1 MLRNLKKKFAFLFL
15 LLLSITWISILSIY
29 ANNAYR
35 ANLLNVEDQVRE
47 EIKDENWKNFI
58 IYKGLNSNL
67 TDIQYCVYALSSE
80 SDEEPSILFHTFTD
94 KSESELLREGKRVIA
109 ANESGRMRFFQYTY
123 LYKYQHR
130 TGKRYL
136 ILISGSSALRAT
148 LPTIYTCA
156 GLLLVGMLLFAVSG
170 WALSRWLTHPIEEM
184 INSEK
189 KFISNAS
196 HELKT
201 PLAVIRA
208 NTELLQR
215 EVDPGNKHL
224 GYINQETERMIS
236 LVNKML
242 TLVRLDTVQNRAPM
256 KRFQADDALYD
267 IIYPMESVAYEKMI
281 RITTDIQ
288 ENMYIDGVEDQI
300 QDLLSILLN
309 NAISY
314 SPEGGEIVVRAYLQA
329 KKFHLSVANT
339 GDPIPEETRDRLFER
354 FFRADEA
361 REDNGHYGLGLS
373 IASSIVAH
381 HGGRISVGYEDGKNV
396 FSVVFNAQTPIRHE
410 KKQ

>member
-1 MLRNLKKKFAFLFL
+1 MIRNLQKKISLLFL

-29 ANNAYR
+29 VTNIYR
-35 ANLLNVEDQVRE
+35 SNLLNIEDKVRE
-47 EIKDENWKNFI
+47 EVKDENWKNFI
-58 IYKGLNSNL
+58 IYKGLNSDLN
-67 TDIQYCVYALSSE
+67 DISYCVYSLSAE
-80 SDEEPSILFHTFTD
+80 SDEEPSILFHTFSD
-94 KSESELLREGKRVIA
+94 KSEEELLKDGKRVIA
-109 ANESGRMRFFQYTY
+109 ANESGRMHFLQYTY
-123 LYKYQHR
+123 LYKYQHNS
-130 TGKRYL
+130 GKRYL
-136 ILISGSSALRAT
+136 ILISGTPALRAT
-148 LPTIYTCA
+148 LPTLYVCG
-156 GLLLVGMLLFAVSG
+156 GLLLVGILLFAVSG
-170 WALSRWLTHPIEEM
+170 RALSRWLTRPIEEM

-208 NTELLQR
+208 NTQLLQK
-215 EVDPGNKHL
+215 EVASENKHL

-242 TLVRLDTVQNRAPM
+242 TLVRLDTAQNQAPM
-256 KRFQADDALYD
+256 THFQVDDALYD
-267 IIYPMESVAYEKMI
+267 IIYPMESVAYEKGI

-314 SPEGGEIVVRAYLQA
+314 SPDGGEIVIRSYIQT
-329 KKFHLSVANT
+329 KKFHLSVANI
-339 GDPIPEETRDRLFER
+339 GDPIPEETRERLFER

-381 HGGRISVGYEDGKNV
+381 HNGRIHVSYEDEKNV
-396 FSVVFNAQTPIRHE
+396 FAVVLPL
-410 KKQ
+410 

>member
-1 MLRNLKKKFAFLFL
+1 MIRNLQKKISLLFL

-29 ANNAYR
+29 VTNIYR
-35 ANLLNVEDQVRE
+35 SNLLNIEDKVRE
-47 EIKDENWKNFI
+47 EVKDENWKNFI
-58 IYKGLNSNL
+58 IYKGLNSDLN
-67 TDIQYCVYALSSE
+67 DISYCVYSLSAE
-80 SDEEPSILFHTFTD
+80 SDEKPSILFHTFSD
-94 KSESELLREGKRVIA
+94 KSEEELLKDGKRVIA
-109 ANESGRMRFFQYTY
+109 ANENGRMHFLQYTY
-123 LYKYQHR
+123 LYKYQHNS
-130 TGKRYL
+130 GKRYL
-136 ILISGSSALRAT
+136 ILISGTPALRAT
-148 LPTIYTCA
+148 LPTLYVCG
-156 GLLLVGMLLFAVSG
+156 GLLLVEGMF
-170 WALSRWLTHPIEEM
+170 
-184 INSEK
+184 NSEK

-208 NTELLQR
+208 NTQLLQK
-215 EVDPGNKHL
+215 EVASENKHL

-242 TLVRLDTVQNRAPM
+242 TLVRLDTAQNQAPM
-256 KRFQADDALYD
+256 THFQVDDALYD
-267 IIYPMESVAYEKMI
+267 IIYPMESVAYEKGI

-314 SPEGGEIVVRAYLQA
+314 SPDGGEIVIRSYIQT

-339 GDPIPEETRDRLFER
+339 GDPIPEETRERLFER

-381 HGGRISVGYEDGKNV
+381 HNGRIHVSYEDGKNV
-396 FSVVFNAQTPIRHE
+396 FAVVLPL
-410 KKQ
+410 